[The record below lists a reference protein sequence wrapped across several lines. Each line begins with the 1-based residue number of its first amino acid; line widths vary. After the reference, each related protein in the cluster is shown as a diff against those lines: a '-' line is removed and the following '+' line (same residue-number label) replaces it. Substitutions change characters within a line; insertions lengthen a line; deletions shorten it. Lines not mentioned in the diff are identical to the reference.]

1 MVDDR
6 TAQVIGRAPNRRLE
20 GKVAVITGAG
30 RGMARQ
36 VALRF
41 AAEGAAIVG
50 AEIDPEAGAETVQ
63 AVREAGGEMESLYV
77 DLTDE
82 ANAHRLAE
90 FAAEKFGGI
99 DILYNNAMAMK
110 IGSVEDLK
118 LDDWQYTIDNTLT
131 LHYLVTKHAIPHFRA
146 RGGGSIV
153 FVASVTG
160 TETGAGYQ
168 GNLGFLAAY
177 ACAKAGILRLTRIL
191 ANELS
196 EINVRVNSISPGNVG
211 TPNGLNFYGELGSE
225 PRRVAEHGALIRRL
239 GEAEDIMK
247 GALYLVSDD
256 ASWVT
261 GHNLVVDGGYIA
273 SGGFGP
279 ATDADKAALAPMLLE
294 TSEIDTQWSTTG
306 QRQS

>member
-1 MVDDR
+1 
-6 TAQVIGRAPNRRLE
+6 
-20 GKVAVITGAG
+20 
-30 RGMARQ
+30 MARQ

-41 AAEGAAIVG
+41 AAEGASIVG
-50 AEIDPEAGAETVQ
+50 AEIDPEAGAETVE
-63 AVREAGGEMESLYV
+63 AVRAAGGNMESLFV

-82 ANAHRLAE
+82 NNAHRLAE

-131 LHYLVTKHAIPHFRA
+131 LHYLVTKHAIPHLRA

-168 GNLGFLAAY
+168 GNLGFLAPY

-196 EINVRVNSISPGNVG
+196 EINVRVNSISPGNIA
-211 TPNGLNFYGELGSE
+211 TLNGLSFYGEPGSE
-225 PRRVAEHGALIRRL
+225 LRRVAEHAALIRRL
-239 GEAEDIMK
+239 GEPEDI
-247 GALYLVSDD
+247 ANAAVYLVSDD
-256 ASWVT
+256 ASWIT
-261 GHNLVVDGGYIA
+261 GHNLIVDGGWVA

-279 ATDADKAALAPMLLE
+279 ANDTDKAALAPMLLE
-294 TSEIDTQWSTTG
+294 TSEVDEQWTTTG
-306 QRQS
+306 RRKPS